1 MGKENDEEKAQSGF
15 GLWGGDEK
23 YVKLRLNNGYRRA
36 AYNREKEKEKE
47 KKKTETEEL
56 ETYSILLNIK

>member
-15 GLWGGDEK
+15 GLWGEGDEK
-23 YVKLRLNNGYRRA
+23 YVKLKINNGYRRA

-47 KKKTETEEL
+47 KKGNGRT
-56 ETYSILLNIK
+56 

>member
-47 KKKTETEEL
+47 KKKKETE
-56 ETYSILLNIK
+56 